1 MLVPRMHIPSLKIL
15 QPGGGRSVLIVL
27 QSITSPLTRA
37 AANPL
42 VRFPRTP
49 RVVTTV
55 VGKQVCRVLVL
66 VLVLMARAGTTTPS
80 SSTNSNI
87 YVSFTFVYRIRTIS
101 TPTLCL
107 SYLLVDPLRSSR
119 DETHLV
125 WNSLWLR
132 HISRWGAVCHGWASS
147 GSGCPTVTLQKQ
159 VSVLFSSVR
168 ALARLRIHF
177 D

>member
-1 MLVPRMHIPSLKIL
+1 
-15 QPGGGRSVLIVL
+15 
-27 QSITSPLTRA
+27 
-37 AANPL
+37 
-42 VRFPRTP
+42 
-49 RVVTTV
+49 
-55 VGKQVCRVLVL
+55 
-66 VLVLMARAGTTTPS
+66 MARAGTTTPS

-107 SYLLVDPLRSSR
+107 SLLVDPLRSSR